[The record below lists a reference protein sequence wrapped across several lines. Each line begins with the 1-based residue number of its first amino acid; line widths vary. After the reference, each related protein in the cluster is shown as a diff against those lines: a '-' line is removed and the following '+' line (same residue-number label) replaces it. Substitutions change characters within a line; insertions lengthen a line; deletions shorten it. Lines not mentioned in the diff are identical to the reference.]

1 MYRWIAEHHQVLSV
15 GASFGSLLVWLVYAQ
30 LLYLGFRRQRS
41 PRLIIN
47 RGRNK
52 DINALCLISNM
63 SAESV
68 FIEYIIAELETS
80 DGTIAMDV
88 TDFEQEYNEGDEDDE
103 QRTRPSQTQL
113 SLNATEN
120 TRQGPIEP
128 GGFIHIGTFC
138 ELVQRLARDEGIQM
152 AGDVPQGTLEFHRLT
167 LRLIGI
173 YGPEHMPVGAERS
186 FDLRVSGNQFGLRPE
201 SWDTKQLASIR
212 QRWKLRKTVEKL
224 NAMDFS
230 SSSSLRRVD
239 REEDIDNRS
248 AAEGAGKTGR

>member
-1 MYRWIAEHHQVLSV
+1 MYKWIVEHHQVLSV
-15 GASFGSLLVWLVYAQ
+15 LASLGSVVIWLVYAQ

-80 DGTIAMDV
+80 EGAITMDV
-88 TDFEQEYNEGDEDDE
+88 TDFEQEYTEGDEDDR
-103 QRTRPSQTQL
+103 QRKLSSETQL
-113 SLNATEN
+113 SLNSTEN

-128 GGFIHIGTFC
+128 GGFLHIGTFC
-138 ELVQRLARDEGIQM
+138 QLIQRLARDEGILM
-152 AGDVPQGTLEFHRLT
+152 AGDVPQGSLEFHRLT

-173 YGPEHMPVGAERS
+173 YGPENMPVGAERS
-186 FDLRVSGNQFGLRPE
+186 FDLKLSGSYFGLRPA
-201 SWDTKQLASIR
+201 SWDTKQLASIW
-212 QRWKLRKTVEKL
+212 QRRRLRKTVEKL
-224 NAMDFS
+224 NATDFS
-230 SSSSLRRVD
+230 SSSSFRHAD
-239 REEDIDNRS
+239 R
-248 AAEGAGKTGR
+248 